1 MELHESEGK
10 CMKDYGLPEPVYMK
24 SELEIGSN
32 KYDKHEQQALYNKLC
47 LDTPN
52 TMEQQQIFDEI
63 VDAVQRQQTKLYY
76 IQGQAGSGKSTLAKK
91 ILAYSRCLNKLCACC
106 ASTGLANSCHSL

>member
-1 MELHESEGK
+1 MINMNSKRYTTNFAWIHQIQWS
-10 CMKDYGLPEPVYMK
+10 
-24 SELEIGSN
+24 SN
-32 KYDKHEQQALYNKLC
+32 KY
-47 LDTPN
+47 
-52 TMEQQQIFDEI
+52 FDEI